1 MRIVFIGPPGA
12 GKGTQSQRLCQRLGL
27 VHLST
32 GDMLRAA
39 VDEGS
44 PLGREAT
51 KYMAAGMLVPDQLVQ
66 RMVFDRL
73 AEADAQGGWL
83 LDGFPRRISQAESL
97 TAWLVQRGERLA
109 AAVHFNVPLDVLL
122 ARLAGRGRHDDEP
135 KVVEERLAQFNQRIQ
150 PLLEYYQALGQ
161 LREID
166 GTGSPDDVFE
176 RILESIE
183 QTA

>member
-32 GDMLRAA
+32 GDMLRAE
-39 VDEGS
+39 VNEGS

-51 KYMAAGMLVPDQLVQ
+51 KYMAAGTLVPDQIVE

-73 AEADAQGGWL
+73 AEADAQHGWL
-83 LDGFPRRISQAESL
+83 LDGFPRTVPQAESL
-97 TAWLVQRGERLA
+97 TRWIAQRGEGLA
-109 AAVHFNVPLDVLL
+109 AAVHFEVPLDVLL
-122 ARLAGRGRHDDEP
+122 ARLAGRGRHDDERQ
-135 KVVEERLAQFNQRIQ
+135 VVEERLAQFDQRTR

-166 GTGSPDDVFE
+166 GTGSPDEVFQ
-176 RILESIE
+176 RILETIE

>member
-12 GKGTQSQRLCQRLGL
+12 GKGTQSQRICQRLGL

-39 VDEGS
+39 VGEGS
-44 PLGREAT
+44 PLGREAAQ
-51 KYMAAGMLVPDQLVQ
+51 YMTAGRLVPDQLAQ
-66 RMVFDRL
+66 QMVFDRL
-73 AEADAQGGWL
+73 AEADVQGSWL
-83 LDGFPRRISQAESL
+83 LDGFPRTVPQAESL
-97 TAWLVQRGERLA
+97 TRWLAQRSERLD
-109 AAVHFNVPLDVLL
+109 AAVHFDVPLDVLL
-122 ARLAGRGRHDDEP
+122 ARLAGRGRHDDERQ
-135 KVVEERLAQFNQRIQ
+135 VVEERLAQFDQRSR

-166 GTGSPDDVFE
+166 GTGSPDEVFQ
-176 RILESIE
+176 RILESIG